1 MAYVINP
8 DGTIKVVDVEYDSAG
23 NIRLKKTY
31 GEEESYVEKKTQAP
45 TYKGKPIIV
54 GTHSKKKHKDSQLKH
69 DVMRKTEV
77 KQKESREDADS
88 SFTSPKDIDLFF
100 WSLIQKNK
108 AIDVATRYRL
118 AASLSFDLKN
128 YFNERC
134 DFFEVYL
141 SASNA
146 AKELCKLSFEEKV
159 KKYVPQKIASDKIS
173 FKTDTKKESH
183 SQISTPLFYSTEY
196 IDLFFWERVRKNQF
210 IDYQL
215 RKNILATLKEELRV
229 YFERRLEY
237 FDWYW
242 EASKDTR
249 ILYRS
254 LFERKAQK
262 AREKLW
268 RNGAPI
274 RQREMQ
280 KKKNNHS
287 SGRTIGNIAKVH
299 SSSGKCTPE
308 NGYIYGRSVNG
319 ASRQPKYGY
328 ARDRYGRIQERDH
341 YNEDRHNEFKKAQN
355 NQRNYDYSDYDVND
369 DHDGAYNG
377 WE

>member
-1 MAYVINP
+1 MGCDRYCNF
-8 DGTIKVVDVEYDSAG
+8 DHF
-23 NIRLKKTY
+23 L
-31 GEEESYVEKKTQAP
+31 
-45 TYKGKPIIV
+45 
-54 GTHSKKKHKDSQLKH
+54 SK
-69 DVMRKTEV
+69 KTEV
-77 KQKESREDADS
+77 KQKESSEDADP

-108 AIDVATRYRL
+108 AIDAATRCRL
-118 AASLSFDLKN
+118 AASLSSDLKN

-141 SASNA
+141 SATNA

-159 KKYVPQKIASDKIS
+159 KKVLPQKKESDKIV
-173 FKTDTKKESH
+173 FKTDMKEEFLP
-183 SQISTPLFYSTEY
+183 QIDIPHFYSTDY
-196 IDLFFWERVRKNQF
+196 IDLYFWEKVKNNQF

-215 RKNILATLKEELRV
+215 RKNILATLKGKLRF
-229 YFERRLEY
+229 YFESRLEY

-242 EASKDTR
+242 EASKSTKN
-249 ILYRS
+249 LYRS
-254 LFERKAQK
+254 QFEKKAQK
-262 AREKLW
+262 ARKILW
-268 RNGAPI
+268 GNTAPI
-274 RQREMQ
+274 RRREKQ
-280 KKKNNHS
+280 KKDNHSS
-287 SGRTIGNIAKVH
+287 SGRTIGDIAKVH
-299 SSSGKCTPE
+299 SSSGKRTPE

-355 NQRNYDYSDYDVND
+355 DQRNYDYSDYDVND